1 MSKVLIVCVLYM
13 LTVFRV
19 CKADENT
26 NIQIPLMDN
35 VKAPLF
41 VDFNLSTV
49 NQQLKRVIQQEVKRS
64 VQDRSNDSGN
74 CDRKIDAMEKTL
86 QDLVV
91 NYTNTLNQLTQTVET
106 IAPASCQEP
115 YQRIG
120 SRCYFISDN
129 KVSGNAAFAS
139 CTDPG
144 AYLANF
150 ETLEEAMVMILF
162 LQKKKTGNSY
172 YVGGRNINR
181 YLPNGDWRWIKHGKA
196 TPMTY
201 FAFQEG
207 QPSGTAKDEQDCMF
221 FYANDRYQFYDIH
234 CDHKS
239 YYGGYI
245 CEK

>member
-1 MSKVLIVCVLYM
+1 MSTMFIVCFLYI
-13 LTVFRV
+13 LTVFHV

-41 VDFNLSTV
+41 ADLNLSNVT
-49 NQQLKRVIQQEVKRS
+49 QQLKRVIQQEVKRS
-64 VQDRSNDSGN
+64 IQNRINDSGN

-86 QDLVV
+86 LALVL
-91 NYTNTLNQLTQTVET
+91 NYTNTLNQLTPTVET
-106 IAPASCQEP
+106 IASANCQKP
-115 YQRIG
+115 YQKIG
-120 SRCYFISDN
+120 NGCYFISND

-150 ETLEEAMVMILF
+150 ETLEEAMALTLF
-162 LQKKKTGNSY
+162 IQKQKTGIHY

-181 YLPNGDWRWIKHGKA
+181 YLPNGDWRWIKNGKV
-196 TPMTY
+196 TKMTY
-201 FAFQEG
+201 FAFAEG

-221 FYANDRYQFYDIH
+221 LYANNKYQFYDIE
-234 CDHKS
+234 CDKEI

>member
-1 MSKVLIVCVLYM
+1 MSKVFIVCFLYM

-26 NIQIPLMDN
+26 NIQIPFMDN

-41 VDFNLSTV
+41 VDLNLSTV

-120 SRCYFISDN
+120 SGCYFISDN

-162 LQKKKTGNSY
+162 LQKKKTGINKHSLKLDQGNSY

-196 TPMTY
+196 TPMAY
-201 FAFQEG
+201 FAFEEG
-207 QPSGTAKDEQDCMF
+207 EPSGTAKDEQDCMF
-221 FYANDRYQFYDIH
+221 FYANDRY
-234 CDHKS
+234 
-239 YYGGYI
+239 
-245 CEK
+245 